1 MDPVREGSRP
11 GMPTTGV
18 VPVAV
23 ANFSPAYGSAFLE
36 DVALTSAVFK
46 GDNGRNLLQ
55 EFLPA
60 SLQSNEVTL
69 SFFPL

>member
-1 MDPVREGSRP
+1 M
-11 GMPTTGV
+11 
-18 VPVAV
+18 AV